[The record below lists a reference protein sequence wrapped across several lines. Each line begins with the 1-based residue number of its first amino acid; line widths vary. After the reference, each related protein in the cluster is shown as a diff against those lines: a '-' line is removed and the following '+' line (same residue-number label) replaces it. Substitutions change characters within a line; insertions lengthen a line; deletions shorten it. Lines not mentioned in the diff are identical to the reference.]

1 MNQKLT
7 KTTSVEHYVD
17 EFTRRQKDFEN
28 DGLQQQ
34 RRSAIELFQQNG
46 FPTTRQE
53 NWKYTD
59 VRSIARHTFSTS
71 TDVEVEL
78 SEQALNKIRF
88 NELACHELVLINGQY
103 SSTHSHLD
111 SLPDGVIIKDLVSAL
126 AQDNELLMK
135 YITQYTD
142 NNVSSLSCAD
152 ALKIVAEGVNS
163 LRNEDRAIILVTH
176 YQRLLNYIKPNYVHV
191 LSDGKIIKSGG
202 PELSLVHCYQ
212 GL

>member
-28 DGLQQQ
+28 DGLQLQ

-71 TDVEVEL
+71 TDAVVEL
-78 SEQALNKIRF
+78 SEQALNNIRF

-103 SSTHSHLD
+103 SSIHSHLD
-111 SLPDGVIIKDLVSAL
+111 SLPDGVIIKDIVSAL
-126 AQDNELLMK
+126 EQDNELLTK
-135 YITQYTD
+135 YITQYAD
-142 NNVSSLSCAD
+142 NNVSPFT
-152 ALKIVAEGVNS
+152 ALNTAFIHSGSFIFVPDNIVIECFFQ
-163 LRNEDRAIILVTH
+163 RNHFNHVATTLIGWHIL
-176 YQRLLNYIKPNYVHV
+176 K
-191 LSDGKIIKSGG
+191 
-202 PELSLVHCYQ
+202 
-212 GL
+212 